1 MLVSK
6 NTLKRL
12 PTITKKAHN
21 VSKTMQVLAPFFGGM
36 ISFVKD
42 NEGYIERGEMARIN
56 VNESKMAIN
65 KQFVYKC
72 LS

>member
-1 MLVSK
+1 M
-6 NTLKRL
+6 
-12 PTITKKAHN
+12 
-21 VSKTMQVLAPFFGGM
+21 APFFGGM

-72 LS
+72 LLTHRTHSSDNKRILKWLEKGTGSY